1 MLLFPL
7 EISTQTLWC
16 RTSCEL
22 QCELVGWNWNRRSI
36 VSLCLGEQLWA
47 IHGHQPASWYAI
59 SLSTHICY
67 LPCTISDLFFHV
79 DNMKNN
85 YKPVETIQTFGFQ
98 ILECCLCCDSVC
110 LVQPDWPDL
119 MLRCA
124 LSALCWVQACSRGML
139 RSTMCHCYCFTLL
152 MALLIWK
159 QIICMFCFS
168 FIMLK
173 GRKLRTNICILS
185 EFPVS
190 TVLRLNTQW
199 LLCVFQ

>member
-1 MLLFPL
+1 MLLFLWKSQPKHCDVGRLASCNANWLVETEIEGLLCHCVLVSNSERSTVTSLPAGMPL
-7 EISTQTLWC
+7 ACQHTSAIC
-16 RTSCEL
+16 RAP
-22 QCELVGWNWNRRSI
+22 
-36 VSLCLGEQLWA
+36 SL
-47 IHGHQPASWYAI
+47 IY
-59 SLSTHICY
+59 
-67 LPCTISDLFFHV
+67 FFHV
-79 DNMKNN
+79 DNIKNN
-85 YKPVETIQTFGFQ
+85 YKPVKTIQTFGFK

-119 MLRCA
+119 MLRCV

-139 RSTMCHCYCFTLL
+139 RSTMCLCYCFTLL